1 MWSSIEI
8 VKENFRNNIFGVEI
22 TQNCYIFNSNLVWC
36 FSKHRYIY
44 SALSQFTQLKCVCSY
59 FEVTCVAMVHG
70 TVRPLRGRRLTSLIA
85 VRCTVS
91 CLLKK
96 NCLKSLRWLCQKK
109 QVVRWPYCCFCQ
121 AFKQL
126 LRCICWAFRSAL
138 EHSAQECQL
147 PTWITLNFPYFE
159 VRGSCNL
166 TGGLIMW
173 QKLASH
179 VAAGR

>member
-1 MWSSIEI
+1 MFLETPVYIQRLITVYTTEMCMLLFWSDLCCHGSWNGATAQRSK
-8 VKENFRNNIFGVEI
+8 VD
-22 TQNCYIFNSNLVWC
+22 LVDC
-36 FSKHRYIY
+36 SSLY
-44 SALSQFTQLKCVCSY
+44 SELSSEEKLS
-59 FEVTCVAMVHG
+59 EES
-70 TVRPLRGRRLTSLIA
+70 SLI
-85 VRCTVS
+85 VS
-91 CLLKK
+91 
-96 NCLKSLRWLCQKK
+96 KK

-173 QKLASH
+173 HKLASH
-179 VAAGR
+179 VAAGRWTSEQRQKHECAFR